1 MNPNTDTTDTR
12 GAITLVDV
20 ILGVAVLLATLALA
34 PILYQFIGMAS
45 AEADPLTALVLQ
57 LAVPVLILGVVISMG
72 VSAGRPS

>member
-1 MNPNTDTTDTR
+1 MDPNTDTDTR

-20 ILGVAVLLATLALA
+20 ILGVAVLVATLALA

-45 AEADPLTALVLQ
+45 AEADPLTGLVLQ

-72 VSAGRPS
+72 VSARRPS